1 MQEQSHVIPSNI
13 QKKQLWKYVSARQ
26 VFIKHRLSPQLT
38 NLRCVAISQMI
49 HYQPNSFKKG
59 EYYFIHNTILYLSM
73 PLTQTKLFFKTTFL
87 VIEIK
92 VWSHY
97 AKAEAWKKWANSL
110 CPAEQNK
117 QYKSNSAI
125 K

>member
-1 MQEQSHVIPSNI
+1 MSSLAIFRRSN
-13 QKKQLWKYVSARQ
+13 YENVSARQ

-38 NLRCVAISQMI
+38 DLRCVAISQMI

-92 VWSHY
+92 V
-97 AKAEAWKKWANSL
+97 
-110 CPAEQNK
+110 
-117 QYKSNSAI
+117 
-125 K
+125 